1 MASLSLT
8 GRKLQDALFH
18 CPFYIE
24 QLEGDTQFPYEA
36 KAFSLALEPL
46 AEDTYIVEWLFSY
59 SYSESGSTSSLI
71 SCISFAFTL
80 VSGRLIY

>member
-18 CPFYIE
+18 CPFYIG
-24 QLEGDTQFPYEA
+24 QLEGDTQFSYEA
-36 KAFSLALEPL
+36 TAFRLALDPL

-59 SYSESGSTSSLI
+59 SYSESGSTLSLI

>member
-8 GRKLQDALFH
+8 GRKFQDALFH
-18 CPFYIE
+18 CPFYIG

-59 SYSESGSTSSLI
+59 SESGSTSSLI
-71 SCISFAFTL
+71 SCFSFAFTL